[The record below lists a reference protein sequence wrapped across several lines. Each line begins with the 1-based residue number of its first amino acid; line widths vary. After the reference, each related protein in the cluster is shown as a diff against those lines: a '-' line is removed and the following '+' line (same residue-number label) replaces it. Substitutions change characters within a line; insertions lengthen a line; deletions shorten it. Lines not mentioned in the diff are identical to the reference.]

1 MALADPQS
9 VTIDGT
15 AFSLPRLPGQAGR
28 QPYTSSD
35 GMTSLVILQSN
46 GKRKRSAVRIEKRKV
61 VTDPITG
68 LSSYGDAAVY
78 VMFDRPLVGFSN
90 DELAKIFVGL
100 SAALTASTNA
110 LTLKVLGGE
119 Q

>member
-1 MALADPQS
+1 MALADPQA

-15 AFSLPRLPGQAGR
+15 AYTLARLPGEKGR
-28 QPYTSSD
+28 QPYTNAD
-35 GMTSLVILQSN
+35 GTISLVTLQSS

-61 VTDPITG
+61 ATDPLTSIN
-68 LSSYGDAAVY
+68 SYQDAAVY
-78 VMFDRPLVGFSN
+78 VMFDRPIVGFTN
-90 DELAKIFVGL
+90 DELVKIFAGL
-100 SAALTASTNA
+100 SATMTASTNA